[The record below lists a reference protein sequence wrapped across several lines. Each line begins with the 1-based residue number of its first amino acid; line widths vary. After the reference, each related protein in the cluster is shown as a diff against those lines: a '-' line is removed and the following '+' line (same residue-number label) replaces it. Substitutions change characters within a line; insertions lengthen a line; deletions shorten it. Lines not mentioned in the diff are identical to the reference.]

1 MLNNSAPET
10 YFQNHLKARKRYY
23 FIVIKPILLQVK
35 EMNFDVVLEKQEEG
49 GYTAYVP
56 SLPGCISEG
65 NNKAETMKNIRE
77 SISLYLEETR
87 KSKLKKLLSNFSIV
101 KTEVKSHA

>member
-1 MLNNSAPET
+1 MRIRFAPET
-10 YFQNHLKARKRYY
+10 WSRNHLKIRKRYY
-23 FIVIKPILLQVK
+23 FIVIKSILLQVK

-65 NNKAETMKNIRE
+65 NTKSETMKNIRE
-77 SISLYLEETR
+77 AISLYLEETR

-101 KTEVKSHA
+101 KTKVKAHA